1 MSNQK
6 THLQKLQ
13 EKTKKENSRKMDATT
28 FKELLDAGEIG
39 LILMDGGTN
48 LTKQQLEQVK
58 KKAKEQSE
66 EKMLKKQMAQAKQP
80 GYAESQLIPQQKKVL
95 ENSFS
100 NKSEEPA
107 TPPVNSPVTP
117 NIEEKKPVQKI
128 TQDNKPSISTKL
140 KDFVASKVSMFKTKQ
155 KTKSFGSAEEALG
168 EIFKLMV
175 KMEKD
180 RKLEREQLA
189 NHEEERNDEEEKR
202 NKELIK
208 ALTGRKKPKP
218 KILL

>member
-1 MSNQK
+1 
-6 THLQKLQ
+6 
-13 EKTKKENSRKMDATT
+13 
-28 FKELLDAGEIG
+28 
-39 LILMDGGTN
+39 
-48 LTKQQLEQVK
+48 
-58 KKAKEQSE
+58 
-66 EKMLKKQMAQAKQP
+66 MAQAKQP

-100 NKSEEPA
+100 NKSEGPA
-107 TPPVNSPVTP
+107 TSPVTP

-155 KTKSFGSAEEALG
+155 KTKSFGSAEDALG

-180 RKLEREQLA
+180 RKLERDESA

-208 ALTGRKKPKP
+208 ALTGRKKPDRKSTR
-218 KILL
+218 LNSSH